1 MPNPQR
7 IKTSTD
13 ETSVTS
19 GTSIFSKGNS
29 SSKSIN
35 QTTASHAEANDL
47 NIEHLQQA
55 FQQFNRLSENFVH
68 SYQDLEDQVESLADK
83 LAREVS
89 NKQHQLIEK
98 EKAASR
104 LQSLLSILPAGVVV
118 IDEHGYVQDCNA
130 VSVDLLGRPLLGEKW
145 IAIIQRS
152 FAPRLDDGH
161 EVSLK
166 DGRRVHIETRSL
178 DYEPGQLIVL
188 TDLTETRKLQDKVN
202 QDKRL
207 SSMGKMMAS
216 LAHQIRTPLSS
227 ALIYA
232 DGLSNTNMGKDK
244 QKKFSEKLVSC
255 LTHLDR
261 HINDMLQFARSGGL
275 QKSIKPC
282 TEISQAVSQH
292 ATDHYPELIINNDT
306 NHTFNVELNL
316 DAVLSAL
323 SNIIDNAFQACE
335 KNQLAEVS
343 LSITTQDNLIMFK
356 VSDNGE
362 GIEQKKIDKILD
374 PFYTTKSGGT
384 GLGLAVVHG
393 AVKAHQGELNIQSE
407 IGKGTDI
414 TLTLY
419 RAITLNAVEGS
430 HHEH

>member
-1 MPNPQR
+1 MSIRFNPGTLR
-7 IKTSTD
+7 IGADVGGTFTD
-13 ETSVTS
+13 
-19 GTSIFSKGNS
+19 
-29 SSKSIN
+29 
-35 QTTASHAEANDL
+35 
-47 NIEHLQQA
+47 
-55 FQQFNRLSENFVH
+55 
-68 SYQDLEDQVESLADK
+68 
-83 LAREVS
+83 
-89 NKQHQLIEK
+89 
-98 EKAASR
+98 
-104 LQSLLSILPAGVVV
+104 VVV

-130 VSVDLLGRPLLGEKW
+130 VSVVLLGRPLLGEKW

-232 DGLSNTNMGKDK
+232 DGLSNTNMEKDK

-275 QKSIKPC
+275 QKTIMPC
-282 TEISQAVSQH
+282 SDISQAVNQH
-292 ATDHYPELIINNDT
+292 LIDHYPDLVIVNKAK
-306 NHTFNVELNL
+306 HTFNIELNL
-316 DAVLSAL
+316 DAILSAL
-323 SNIIDNAFQACE
+323 SNLVDNAYQACE
-335 KNQLAEVS
+335 KAESPDVS
-343 LSITTQDNLIMFK
+343 LTISTDQNWIKFN

-362 GIEQKKIDKILD
+362 GIEQDKIDKILD

-393 AVKAHQGELNIQSE
+393 AVKAHHGELNIASE
-407 IGKGTDI
+407 LGKGTDI

-430 HHEH
+430 HNEH